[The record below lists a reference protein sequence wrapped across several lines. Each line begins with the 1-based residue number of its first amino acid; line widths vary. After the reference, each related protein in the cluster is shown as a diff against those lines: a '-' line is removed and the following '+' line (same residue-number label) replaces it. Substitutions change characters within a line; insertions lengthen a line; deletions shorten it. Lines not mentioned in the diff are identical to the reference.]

1 MKYSSSS
8 MIIFFL
14 IKSSLNPLLTNPF
27 IVKGMTDSTFR
38 EFSKMLLMESRNFEE
53 VQLHKGITDDDLGKI
68 KLKISKWEGNNIPK

>member
-1 MKYSSSS
+1 
-8 MIIFFL
+8 
-14 IKSSLNPLLTNPF
+14 
-27 IVKGMTDSTFR
+27 MTDSTFR